1 MILKDHRL
9 PYGEMNYIGG
19 GRIKDS
25 VLDSVLI
32 IFLRNLDEKSAE
44 T

>member
-1 MILKDHRL
+1 
-9 PYGEMNYIGG
+9 MNYIAGWG